1 MATVQIGGTNLEPI
15 TPFQGVASVVSPME
29 VVNQTLS
36 SGAMFSDIG
45 EGLQKGIAL
54 MQKNAAE
61 IEKQRKIEEK
71 AQADSQSF
79 DSIWAKYGDLKLKLA
94 EQDMH
99 PEKRQTML
107 ALAGNNLLMGS
118 SLGFDDKLKL
128 RKAIND
134 DSKEYS
140 ATKYINEKHGIYI
153 DPITGQAKQTTGAA
167 GLELAARVLEG
178 SETMLSVLPPEWSK
192 AVFSEKDPVKQQ
204 NLIQQM
210 LPYAAEQKYRANALN
225 TALHEQELLNKKLTA
240 TKTRMDINDSTNA
253 NVAKA
258 TTARLYVDTN
268 MILTN
273 AARGLQPRQFDGKP
287 FDPKDKTAYVVEP
300 LSADNMLNLVATLRN
315 YALTSPTIAE
325 QVAKGN
331 RAVIQGVADHAK
343 SLNALEG
350 VIRNMTKEGKD
361 VTKLRGVMAAGALNN
376 IEGKTPAQIKTFFE
390 SFTNMSAGG
399 ITQILGTQSFDAS
412 SGSVY

>member
-1 MATVQIGGTNLEPI
+1 MPVAQIGGTNLEPI
-15 TPFQGVASVVSPME
+15 TPNQSVASVVSPMT
-29 VVNQTLS
+29 VVDQTLS
-36 SGAMFSDIG
+36 QSNIFSDIG
-45 EGLQKGIAL
+45 EGIQKSLAL

-61 IEKQRKIEEK
+61 LEKQRKIEEK
-71 AQADSQSF
+71 AKADSDSF
-79 DSIWAKYGDLKLKLA
+79 DSIWSKYGDLKLKLA

-99 PEKRQTML
+99 PEQRQTML

-118 SLGFDDKLKL
+118 SLGFEDKIKM

-140 ATKYINEKHGIYI
+140 ATKWMSQTHGTYI

-167 GLELAARVLEG
+167 AIDLSVRVLEG
-178 SETMLSVLPPEWSK
+178 AETMLSVLPAEWSK
-192 AVFSEKDPVKQQ
+192 AVLGEKDPIKQQ

-210 LPYAAEQKYRANALN
+210 LPYAAEQKYKANALN
-225 TALHEQELLNKKLTA
+225 VALHEQELLNKKLTA
-240 TKTRMDINDSTNA
+240 TKTRMDINDSANA

-258 TTARLYVDTN
+258 TTARLFVDAN

-287 FDPKDKTAYVVEP
+287 FNPNDKTAYVVEP
-300 LSADNMLNLVATLRN
+300 LSAGNLLNLTATLRN
-315 YALTSPTIAE
+315 HALTSPTIAE
-325 QVAKGN
+325 GIAKGN
-331 RAVIQGVADHAK
+331 RAIIQGVADYEK

-350 VIRNMTKEGKD
+350 IIRNMTKEGKD
-361 VTKLRGVMAAGALNN
+361 ISKLRGVIAAGALRD

-390 SFTNMSAGG
+390 SFNNMSAGG
-399 ITQILGTQSFDAS
+399 ITQLLGTQSFGGTAE
-412 SGSVY
+412 